1 MSSSYTK
8 AIKKYQVK
16 LAIIDHITGVVK
28 EFATK
33 NLGPAFMSE
42 LYQTDYSTP
51 GYVVQAALR
60 GAISQG
66 IDPLLLLKT
75 SGIDPQILDNP
86 NDRIESSQFAILL
99 RNLWLMMKD
108 EYLGFGPQPSLPG
121 TFATMCQCILP
132 CHNLLHAIKRGVRF
146 YSLFEG
152 SPTITVEVVKDKA
165 AYIKLDVGSLKDP
178 DHFLTLCILV
188 LLHRFTSWVIGS
200 RIPLIKAVFEFE
212 APVNAADFQQFLAT
226 ECEFSGDF
234 TGFVIPEKTLQA
246 PLIQN
251 EVSLKEFLINS
262 PLDLVSKPVDLGS
275 YSGKVR
281 RVIGRDFSAST
292 PGLEE
297 VADTLHL
304 TPQTL
309 RRRLKDEGASFQEIK
324 DNLRRD
330 LSIHYL
336 NTSEYSVQEI
346 AVMLGFA
353 ETSNFHRAFKKWT
366 GSTPRK
372 YRI

>member
-1 MSSSYTK
+1 MKDLTLLHSGSLS
-8 AIKKYQVK
+8 
-16 LAIIDHITGVVK
+16 
-28 EFATK
+28 
-33 NLGPAFMSE
+33 MSE
-42 LYQTDYSTP
+42 LYQSDYSTP

-66 IDPLLLLKT
+66 IDPKALLEK
-75 SGIDPQILDNP
+75 SGIDAQILENP
-86 NDRIESSQFAILL
+86 LDRIESSQFAILL
-99 RNLWLMMKD
+99 RNLWLLMKD

-152 SPTITVEVVKDKA
+152 SPAITVEIVKDEA
-165 AYIKLDVGSLKDP
+165 AYIKLDIGSLNDP

-188 LLHRFTSWVIGS
+188 LLHRFTSWGIGS
-200 RIPLIKAVFEFE
+200 RIPLIKAVFEFDK
-212 APVNAADFQQFLAT
+212 PINADDFQQFLAT
-226 ECEFSGDF
+226 ECEFNSGF
-234 TGFVIPEKTLQA
+234 TGFVIPEKSLQA

-262 PLDLVSKPVDLGS
+262 PLDLVSKPADLGS
-275 YSGKVR
+275 YGGQVR
-281 RVIGRDFSAST
+281 RVIGRDFSDST

-297 VADTLHL
+297 VANALHL

-330 LSIHYL
+330 LAIHYL

-346 AVMLGFA
+346 AELLGFA

>member
-1 MSSSYTK
+1 
-8 AIKKYQVK
+8 
-16 LAIIDHITGVVK
+16 
-28 EFATK
+28 
-33 NLGPAFMSE
+33 MSE

-66 IDPLLLLKT
+66 IDPVALLQK

-99 RNLWLMMKD
+99 RNLWLSMKD
-108 EYLGFGPQPSLPG
+108 EYLGFGPKPSLPG

-152 SPTITVEVVKDKA
+152 SPTITVEVVKDEA
-165 AYIKLDVGSLKDP
+165 AYIKLDIGSLKDP

-188 LLHRFTSWVIGS
+188 LLHRFTSWGIGS

-212 APVNAADFQQFLAT
+212 APINAADFQQFLAT
-226 ECEFSGDF
+226 ECEFDSDF

-281 RVIGRDFSAST
+281 RVIGRDFSEST

-297 VADTLHL
+297 VADALHL

-330 LSIHYL
+330 LAIHYL
-336 NTSEYSVQEI
+336 NTSEFSVQEI

>member
-1 MSSSYTK
+1 
-8 AIKKYQVK
+8 
-16 LAIIDHITGVVK
+16 
-28 EFATK
+28 
-33 NLGPAFMSE
+33 MSE
-42 LYQTDYSTP
+42 LYQSDYSTP

-60 GAISQG
+60 GAAKQG
-66 IDPLLLLKT
+66 LDTQALLQK
-75 SGIDPQILDNP
+75 SGIDPQILANP

-99 RNLWLMMKD
+99 RNLWLTMND
-108 EYLGFGPQPSLPG
+108 EYLGFGPQASIPG
-121 TFATMCQCILP
+121 TFATMSQCILP

-152 SPTITVEVVKDKA
+152 SPAITVELTGQEF
-165 AYIKLDVGSLKDP
+165 AYIKLDIGSLEDP

-188 LLHRFTSWVIGS
+188 LLHRFSSWMVGS
-200 RIPLIKAVFEFE
+200 RIPLIKATFEFS
-212 APVNAADFQQFLAT
+212 APINADDFQQFLAA
-226 ECEFSGDF
+226 ECEFDSDF
-234 TGFVIPEKTLQA
+234 TGFIIPEKLLQS

-251 EVSLKEFLINS
+251 EVSLKSFLLNS
-262 PLDLVSKPVDLGS
+262 PLDLVSKPVDLES
-275 YSGKVR
+275 YSGQVR
-281 RVIGRDFSAST
+281 RIIGRDFSAST

-297 VADTLHL
+297 VADALHL

-309 RRRLKDEGASFQEIK
+309 RRRLKDEGGSFQEIK

-330 LSIHYL
+330 LAIHYL
-336 NTSEYSVQEI
+336 NTCEFSVQEI
-346 AVMLGFA
+346 AEMLGFA

>member
-1 MSSSYTK
+1 
-8 AIKKYQVK
+8 
-16 LAIIDHITGVVK
+16 
-28 EFATK
+28 
-33 NLGPAFMSE
+33 MSE
-42 LYQTDYSTP
+42 LYQSDYSTP

-60 GAISQG
+60 GAMSQG
-66 IDPLLLLKT
+66 LDPKELLKK
-75 SGIDPQILDNP
+75 SGIDPQILENP

-99 RNLWLMMKD
+99 RNLWLIMKD
-108 EYLGFGPQPSLPG
+108 EYLGFGPAPSLPG

-152 SPTITVEVVKDKA
+152 SPTITVEVIEGGGA
-165 AYIKLDVGSLKDP
+165 NIKLDIGSLQDP
-178 DHFLTLCILV
+178 DHFLTLCTLV
-188 LLHRFTSWVIGS
+188 LLHRFTSWGIGS
-200 RIPLIKAVFEFE
+200 RIPLIKAVFQFD
-212 APVNAADFQQFLAT
+212 APINADDFQQFLAT
-226 ECEFSGDF
+226 ECDFNASF
-234 TGFVIPEKTLQA
+234 TGFVIPAKMLQA

-262 PLDLVSKPVDLGS
+262 PLDLVSKPVDLAS
-275 YSGKVR
+275 YSGQVR
-281 RVIGRDFSAST
+281 RVIGRDFSDST

-346 AVMLGFA
+346 AELLGFA

>member
-1 MSSSYTK
+1 
-8 AIKKYQVK
+8 
-16 LAIIDHITGVVK
+16 
-28 EFATK
+28 
-33 NLGPAFMSE
+33 MSE
-42 LYQTDYSTP
+42 LYQSDYSTP
-51 GYVVQAALR
+51 GYVVHAALR

-66 IDPLLLLKT
+66 LDARALLQT

-108 EYLGFGPQPSLPG
+108 EYLGFGPQRSFPG

-152 SPTITVEVVKDKA
+152 SPVITVEMAGDGS
-165 AYIKLDVGSLKDP
+165 AYIKLDIGSLQDP

-188 LLHRFTSWVIGS
+188 LLHRFTSWSIGS
-200 RIPLIKAVFEFE
+200 RIPLIKAVCEFE
-212 APVNAADFQQFLAT
+212 APINASDFRQFLAT
-226 ECEFSGDF
+226 ECEFNADF
-234 TGFVIPEKTLQA
+234 TGFVIPEKILQA
-246 PLIQN
+246 PLTQN

-262 PLDLVSKPVDLGS
+262 PLDLVSKPADLAS
-275 YSGKVR
+275 FSGQVR
-281 RVIGRDFSAST
+281 RVIGRDFSDST

-297 VADTLHL
+297 VADSLHL

-330 LSIHYL
+330 LAIHYL

-346 AVMLGFA
+346 AELLGFA